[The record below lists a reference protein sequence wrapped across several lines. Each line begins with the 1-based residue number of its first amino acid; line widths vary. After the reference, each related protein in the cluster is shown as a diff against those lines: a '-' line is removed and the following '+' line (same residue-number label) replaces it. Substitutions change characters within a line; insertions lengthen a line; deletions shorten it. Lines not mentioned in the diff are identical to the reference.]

1 MSNIGVLKKGI
12 TRYKDTAKPQS
23 PVEALNNFF
32 AFLDVSPK
40 TADTYRKALKQFM
53 NYLNEHEIMH
63 PQREDI
69 IAFRKNL
76 DCKGRKPA
84 TIALYLSAVR
94 RFFSWCKSEGLYEDI
109 TVGIKAPKID
119 RGHKKDCFSGS
130 QVRDILRGINRRSL
144 EGMRNYAILGL
155 MVTCGLRTIEITRA
169 DVGDLRNVAG
179 VTCLFIQGKGKT
191 SKADFVKLPPQIER
205 AVRDYL
211 SSRGT
216 LRDDEPLFSSCSRR
230 NNGKRLTTRTIS
242 GVAKSAMNNAGFYS
256 SRLTAHS
263 LRHTAITLALIAGQS
278 LSDVQAFARH
288 CSITTTMIYN
298 HAVNRMKSRCEATIS
313 NAIFNCGR

>member
-1 MSNIGVLKKGI
+1 MMNTGVKIERI
-12 TRYKDTAKPQS
+12 TRCKNAVRIQF
-23 PVEALNNFF
+23 PVDAFNNFF

-40 TADTYRKALKQFM
+40 TAETYRKALKQFIG
-53 NYLNEHEIMH
+53 YLNEHGIKH

-69 IAFRKNL
+69 IAFRKAL

-94 RFFSWCKSEGLYEDI
+94 RFFSWCKSKGLYEDI

-130 QVRDILRGINRRSL
+130 QVRDILTGINRTNL

-169 DVGDLRNVAG
+169 NVGDLRNVAG
-179 VTCLFIQGKGKT
+179 VTCLFVQGKGKT
-191 SKADFVKLPPQIER
+191 SKAEFVKLPPQIER
-205 AVRDYL
+205 AVRVYL
-211 SSRGT
+211 NSRGCVS
-216 LRDDEPLFSSCSRR
+216 DDEPLFSSCSRR
-230 NNGKRLTTRTIS
+230 NKGDRLTTRTIS
-242 GVAKSAMNNAGFYS
+242 GVAKSAMNHAGFNS

-263 LRHTAITLALIAGQS
+263 FRHTAITLALVAGQP
-278 LSDVQAFARH
+278 LADVQAFARH
-288 CSITTTMIYN
+288 SSITTTMIYN
-298 HAVNRMKSRCEATIS
+298 HAVNRMSSQCESSIAG
-313 NAIFNCGR
+313 AIFI

>member
-1 MSNIGVLKKGI
+1 MLNTGVNVVEI
-12 TRYKDTAKPQS
+12 TRCKKALCNQS
-23 PVEALNNFF
+23 PVEAFNNFF

-40 TADTYRKALKQFM
+40 TVDTYRKALKQFIG
-53 NYLNEHEIMH
+53 YLNEHGIMH

-69 IAFRKNL
+69 IAFRNAL
-76 DCKGRKPA
+76 DRKGRKPA

-119 RGHKKDCFSGS
+119 RGHRKDYFSGN
-130 QVRDILRGINRRSL
+130 QVRDILTGINRSSL
-144 EGMRNYAILGL
+144 EGKRNYAILGL

-169 DVGDLRNVAG
+169 DVGDLRNVGG
-179 VTCLFIQGKGKT
+179 VTCLFVQGKGKT
-191 SKADFVKLPPQIER
+191 SKNDFVKLPPQIEK

-211 SSRGT
+211 NSRGCVS
-216 LRDDEPLFSSCSRR
+216 DDEPLFSSCSRR
-230 NNGKRLTTRTIS
+230 NKGNRLTTRTIS
-242 GVAKSAMNNAGFYS
+242 GVAKSAMNHVGFNS

-263 LRHTAITLALIAGQS
+263 LRHTAITLALIAGQP
-278 LSDVQAFARH
+278 LADVQAFARH

-298 HAVNRMKSRCEATIS
+298 HAVNRMNSQCESSIGG
-313 NAIFNCGR
+313 AIFI